1 MARLS
6 AGPASTA
13 ACVIALFATI
23 SVGVSACGGKKKPP
37 PPPPPLVLTAHPLQR
52 SIVDWDD
59 YSGRFEAKDSV
70 EVRPRVSGYLT
81 AVRFTDGQMVRKGQ
95 PLFQIDP
102 RPYQAVLDQAKAN
115 AARAQVTLDNANLEA
130 ERYAKLLAARAA
142 SQQELAARQA
152 AAAQAKADLFAVQA
166 QARAAAL
173 NVGFTSIVAPMSGRI
188 SDRRVAPGNLVTA
201 DSTVLTT
208 LVTVDPI
215 RFTFEGAEGLY
226 LKYQRLNQEGSRAS
240 SRIRANPVEIK
251 LGDETEYRWKGRM
264 DFVDNALDTGSGT
277 IRGRAVVPNPTG
289 LLTPGMFGHLRLLG
303 SRSYVGQL
311 LPDSA
316 VATDQNRDIVLLVG
330 PNGKV
335 MQRVVKTGPVVDGL
349 RVIREGLSPQ
359 DLVII
364 TGTQRAR
371 PGQVVKTKMMQVTP
385 PDGGPVPAPY
395 TLPPSSS
402 AQTSGEG

>member
-6 AGPASTA
+6 AGPLSTA
-13 ACVIALFATI
+13 AFAMVLLGLIGT
-23 SVGVSACGGKKKPP
+23 GLAACGGKKKPP
-37 PPPPPLVLTAHPLQR
+37 PPPPPLVMVAHPLQR
-52 SIVDWDD
+52 AIVDWDD

-115 AARAQVTLDNANLEA
+115 AGRAEATLANAQLEA
-130 ERYAKLLAARAA
+130 ERYGKLLAARAA

-152 AAAQAKADLFAVQA
+152 AAAQAKADLAAAQA
-166 QARAAAL
+166 QVRSAAL

-201 DSTVLTT
+201 DNTVLTT
-208 LVTVDPI
+208 VVTVDPI

-226 LKYQRLNQEGSRAS
+226 LKYQRLNAEGSRPS

-277 IRGRAVVPNPTG
+277 IRGRAVVANPNG

-303 SRSYVGQL
+303 SRSYTGLL

-316 VATDQNRDIVLLVG
+316 VATDQSRDVVLTVG
-330 PNGKV
+330 PDGKAKQV
-335 MQRVVKTGPVVDGL
+335 VVKTGPIVDGL
-349 RVIREGLSPQ
+349 RVVREGLKPE
-359 DLVII
+359 DLVIVA
-364 TGTQRAR
+364 GSQRAR
-371 PGQVVKTKMMQVTP
+371 PGQPVKTKMMRITP
-385 PDGGPVPAPY
+385 PDGGPAPAPY

-402 AQTSGEG
+402 AQTAGGG